1 MKTGFNLLLWTSFV
15 RDEHFPLLEKL
26 AKAGFDGVE
35 IPILE
40 GDPKHYRGVRDV
52 LRSNGLACTVVTNM
66 PDAEHNPVSPEKKLR
81 DNALGFMKRVIDC
94 AQALEA
100 KLLCGPFYQPVAVF
114 SGAGPTV
121 EEKARAADHA
131 RASAEYAQKADI
143 TLAVEFLNR
152 FEAYV
157 LTTMDGVAEHVKAVA
172 MPNFKA
178 MFDTFHANIEEDNP
192 AESIRRHRNII
203 VHMHISETN
212 RGVPGRGHNDWPAI
226 FRALRSGGYDNWL
239 TIEAFGR
246 VIPAFAAATRIW
258 RDLYESTDVVYNEGL
273 RLIRAAW
280 NAAA

>member
-66 PDAEHNPVSPEKKLR
+66 PDAEHNPVSPAKKLR
-81 DNALGFMKRVIDC
+81 DNALDFMKRVIDC
-94 AQALEA
+94 AQTLEA
-100 KLLCGPFYQPVAVF
+100 KILCGPFYQPVAVF
-114 SGAGPTV
+114 SGTGPTA

-131 RASAEYAQKADI
+131 RASAEYAEKAGI

-157 LTTMDGVAEHVKAVA
+157 LTTMDGVAEHVKAVG

-178 MFDTFHANIEEDNP
+178 MFDTFHANIEEDDP
-192 AESIRRHRNII
+192 VASIRRHSDII
-203 VHMHISETN
+203 VHVHISETN
-212 RGVPGRGHNDWPAI
+212 RGVPGRGHNDWPGI

-258 RDLYESTDVVYNEGL
+258 RDLYESTDVVYTEGL
-273 RLIRAAW
+273 RLIQAAW